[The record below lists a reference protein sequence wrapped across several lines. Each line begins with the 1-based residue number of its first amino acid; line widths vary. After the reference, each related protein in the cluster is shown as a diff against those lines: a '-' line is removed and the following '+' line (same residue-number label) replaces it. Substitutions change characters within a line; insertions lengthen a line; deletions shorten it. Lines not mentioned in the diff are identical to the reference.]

1 MPDEQKEKPTEK
13 KSASARAEKKKY
25 WRQIKHGPF
34 YYEAEPGMTG
44 TSVWAH
50 HDEYGS
56 GTTLG
61 YHCIAE
67 PGYRVDKPH
76 SHNYH
81 ELLCFFGGDPTNIN
95 DFGAEIRICLGDEL
109 EEYVIT
115 SPTIVSLPAGLQHCP
130 LEVTKC
136 TKPIVFLEVSTTGE
150 YIATGED
157 GRRVDQFS
165 PE

>member
-1 MPDEQKEKPTEK
+1 MAQERKESPDEK
-13 KSASARAEKKKY
+13 KTSASRSKKKKY
-25 WRQIKHGPF
+25 WRQVKHGPF

-67 PGYRVDKPH
+67 PGYYVEKPH
-76 SHNYH
+76 SHEYH
-81 ELLCFFGGDPTNIN
+81 ELLCFLGGDPTNIN
-95 DFGAEIRICLGDEL
+95 DFRAEIRVCLG
-109 EEYVIT
+109 EEQEEHIIT
-115 SPTIVSLPAGLQHCP
+115 TPTIVSLPPGLKHCP
-130 LEVTKC
+130 LEVTRC
-136 TKPIVFLEVSTTGE
+136 DKPIVFLEISTTGE
-150 YIATGED
+150 YVATGAD
-157 GRRVDQFS
+157 GQRVDRYS